1 MFEDNPFYNENITEE
16 TNETTTSENTDIT
29 TSDENIATDEVKE
42 TIVQTP
48 DIEKVE
54 KKSTGVSTYTEI
66 PDITKENISCDSNL
80 INMADKF
87 NLWLV
92 LITIILLLVNAK
104 KKRFANIAEKFTN
117 FISKHSI
124 MISFVALVLITTIF
138 SYPKFF
144 RTGISG
150 KLDIITML
158 EFSIFTLINSAF
170 ITTTAITKAREKN
183 ILFKNKTYNFSGI
196 SFLIKSLISFSFT
209 GWLFFL
215 FTESQI
221 ALGLFYF
228 FIMLTTL
235 IFVLHQ
241 NHETLDEYKKLKYI
255 IVALQISLIG
265 TLTEV
270 YIVLLIG
277 AILTGLYFPDAKDTI
292 KFLRNKGK

>member
-29 TSDENIATDEVKE
+29 TLDENIATDEVKE

-117 FISKHSI
+117 FISKHSV

-170 ITTTAITKAREKN
+170 ITTTAITKAKEKN

-196 SFLIKSLISFSFT
+196 SFFIKSLISFSFT

-277 AILTGLYFPDAKDTI
+277 AILTGLYFPDVKDTI